1 MATIDKQHETAL
13 METKKADDENH
24 DPHSLNVNDKF
35 SDDTESKGTDNSD
48 DPEVNARRARRHRR
62 HQYKVFIRE
71 NKTFW
76 MWFNLIVAFFSVGF
90 GVGTYFI
97 LEYANNNCGGLELVL
112 WMVITLHAANTF
124 MCLFNLCGIE
134 TKICNQNM
142 ICVFVIYE
150 IVILAWL

>member
-13 METKKADDENH
+13 METKKADDEN
-24 DPHSLNVNDKF
+24 PSLNVNDKF

-71 NKTFW
+71 NKAFW